1 MKPVKVVV
9 VGAGSAAFG
18 RGTIADLM
26 ACEELNRDAEL
37 EVVLVDIDEQAL
49 ERMYKFG
56 QAVKEYHG
64 ATAQLEATTECREAL
79 PEADYVITAV
89 SVKRVELWEQDFTV
103 PAGFGFPQVFG
114 ETGGP
119 GGAFHTLRSI
129 HLMMPICRDME
140 RLCPEALLINF
151 TNPENRVCLAVKE
164 LTTLQAVGL
173 CHGPFLALRK
183 VAEVLGRDEEEI
195 ELTVGGINHFYW
207 VLGVKDGETGADL
220 FGTFNQRMQ
229 DSPVELQPFV
239 RYLYDKFGLLPYP
252 SQNHPAEFL
261 HFGYPQVGPHLL
273 SWRRHTIQRT
283 PGKYHPMRLAGEIEM
298 TEALEQVATGGAPL
312 TDELAAPD
320 AELAIPIICD
330 IEFDRSRRELSVN
343 VPNEGP
349 AVTNLPEDAIVEV
362 PAMVDAGGIH
372 PIEVGPLPEV
382 IAAMCRLQISI
393 QNLLVEAYRQHSKR
407 LLLQALLLEPTVDN
421 AERAQ
426 QLMEELLIRE
436 ADFLPEFE

>member
-103 PAGFGFPQVFG
+103 PAAFGFPQVFG

-164 LTTLQAVGL
+164 LTSLQAVGL

-207 VLGVKDGETGADL
+207 VLGVKDSETGADL

-261 HFGYPQVGPHLL
+261 HF
-273 SWRRHTIQRT
+273 
-283 PGKYHPMRLAGEIEM
+283 
-298 TEALEQVATGGAPL
+298 GAPL

-349 AVTNLPEDAIVEV
+349 AVTNLPEDAIVEA